1 MLQRIQPP
9 KPLCNQSPKSFR
21 ERFELIIEGSNEEIN
36 EKNEKDENLWKEYEF
51 YGKPG
56 RIDKQPIQIAPY
68 HLRLD
73 WLMWFAA
80 MNNEKK
86 PQWIV
91 NLIVQILMN
100 NKEVLN
106 LLEYNPFPDSPPKY
120 IRILKYKYNFVS
132 KDKIGKENNNIY
144 YRKLDSIY
152 IDKCYI
158 KKNE

>member
-1 MLQRIQPP
+1 
-9 KPLCNQSPKSFR
+9 
-21 ERFELIIEGSNEEIN
+21 
-36 EKNEKDENLWKEYEF
+36 
-51 YGKPG
+51 
-56 RIDKQPIQIAPY
+56 
-68 HLRLD
+68 
-73 WLMWFAA
+73 MWFAA